1 MKKKLIIIILMF
13 TLGLSQCDA
22 NGDGSLDV
30 IDVVTQV
37 DCILNDCWENL
48 DLSEII
54 LGSWVIDSTHY
65 YYYDNF
71 EQTYCEEM
79 GYYGTKGIVL
89 TFLENGNLLTD
100 EIEPDDC
107 YMDEVSI
114 SNNNYYENG
123 GSWLNSYSVDNDSLI
138 LSNEFID
145 FSYSVDINGNN
156 LKLFYQSNI
165 NGDSEIFLRRVS
177 ILNNIRRFKKND
189 NLNKYSNAS
198 FYDIFTKR
206 IISNK

>member
-1 MKKKLIIIILMF
+1 MKNLSIILLLIF
-13 TLGLSQCDA
+13 SFCFSQCDA

-30 IDVVTQV
+30 IDVVAQV

>member
-107 YMDEVSI
+107 YMDEVAI

-123 GSWLNSYSVDNDSLI
+123 GSWLSSYSVDNDSLI
-138 LSNEFID
+138 LSSEFID
-145 FSYSVDINGNN
+145 FSYSVEINGNN
-156 LKLFYQSNI
+156 LKLYYQSNI
-165 NGDSEIFLRRVS
+165 NGDSEIFLRRGS
-177 ILNNIRRFKKND
+177 ILNDIRRFKKNNSLKKHSD
-189 NLNKYSNAS
+189 DS